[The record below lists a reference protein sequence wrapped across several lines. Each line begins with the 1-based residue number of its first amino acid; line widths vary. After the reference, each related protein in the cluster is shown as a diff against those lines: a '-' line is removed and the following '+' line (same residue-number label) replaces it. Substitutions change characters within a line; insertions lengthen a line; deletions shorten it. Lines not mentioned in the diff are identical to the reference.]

1 MSCNSYKYSDTCG
14 VSIYA
19 PCVYVE
25 RTTTDAFPSMSSLVG
40 DECAD
45 LDSVIT
51 DLYDLVEKSYVDMSS
66 YNKGCLYYSP
76 TLDAD
81 ITPIQ
86 VLNKLTEEVCTL
98 QPLEGLLE
106 TDGTLKSIPEFD
118 ISNLTLNCLAPDPC
132 GATPTTLEELLQTII
147 NKLCVCCP

>member
-25 RTTTDAFPSMSSLVG
+25 RTATDAFPSMSSLVG

-66 YNKGCLYYSP
+66 YNKGCLDYSP

-118 ISNLTLNCLAPDPC
+118 ISNLTLNCLASDPC